1 VKLIDERTERMER
14 REVRRGSAESKTRKL
29 GGKFFDKIL
38 IGG

>member
-1 VKLIDERTERMER
+1 MKLIDERTRRTER
-14 REVRRGSAESKTRKL
+14 REARCGSAEGKTRKR